1 MQESRTRSKAVLY
14 IHGKG
19 GNSTE
24 AEHYAPLFPG
34 CRIVGFDYKAGT
46 PWEAKAEFTA
56 YLEKAQKEFDEIT
69 VIANSIGAYFLM
81 NAGNTACIRKAF
93 FISPVVDMEKLITGM
108 MQTAGVTEDDLKLRK
123 TVETSFG
130 ETLSYEY
137 LCYVREHPVKWD
149 VPTTVLY
156 GEKDALTSYETI
168 SAFAEKTGASLHVM
182 PGGEH
187 WFHTD
192 EQMAFLDKRIHL

>member
-1 MQESRTRSKAVLY
+1 MADKNKKSKAVLY

-19 GNSTE
+19 GSIAE
-24 AEHYAPLFPG
+24 AEHYVPLFPDS
-34 CRIVGFDYKAGT
+34 CVFGFDYKAGT
-46 PWEAKAEFTA
+46 PWEAKTEFTD
-56 YLEKAQKEFDEIT
+56 YLDTVQKEFDEIS
-69 VIANSIGAYFLM
+69 VIANSIGAYLLM
-81 NAGNTACIRKAF
+81 SAGNTSCIRNAF

-108 MQTAGVTEDDLKLRK
+108 MQMAGVTEDDLLRK
-123 TVETSFG
+123 KTIETPFG

-137 LCYVREHPVKWD
+137 LSYVRKHPVKWE

-168 SAFAEKTGASLHVM
+168 SDFSERIGASLHVM

-187 WFHTD
+187 WFHTG
-192 EQMAFLDKRIHL
+192 EQMAFLDKWIHS